1 MKLSKN
7 VMRCITAVCAAA
19 LVLFS
24 CDFSSEYDDY
34 YRNEMRL
41 FVGEISDYAKAVIP
55 GFIIIPQ
62 NGIEIVTT
70 GSTAEDEKA
79 AVYLSKIDAIGQE
92 DLFYGY
98 KFDNQKSPSSFTD
111 HIEPYCSVAKSSNV
125 SIFVTDYCSSTGKM
139 DDSYI
144 LNETKGYIS
153 FATDSREL
161 DRIPSYPG
169 VPYNENA
176 ESIVSIAQAKNFLY
190 LINPSQFSSKEA
202 FISAIENT
210 NYDVLIIDA
219 FFDDEILSVSDV
231 LRLKKKK
238 NGADRLVVSYMS
250 IGEAEDYRYYWNSDW
265 SKKKPEWLLNE
276 NPEWEGNYKV
286 KYWKKEWQDIIYGND
301 SSYLKKIINSNFNGV
316 YLDIIDAFEYF
327 ER

>member
-1 MKLSKN
+1 
-7 VMRCITAVCAAA
+7 
-19 LVLFS
+19 
-24 CDFSSEYDDY
+24 
-34 YRNEMRL
+34 
-41 FVGEISDYAKAVIP
+41 
-55 GFIIIPQ
+55 
-62 NGIEIVTT
+62 
-70 GSTAEDEKA
+70 
-79 AVYLSKIDAIGQE
+79 
-92 DLFYGY
+92 
-98 KFDNQKSPSSFTD
+98 
-111 HIEPYCSVAKSSNV
+111 
-125 SIFVTDYCSSTGKM
+125 M

-153 FATDSREL
+153 FAADSREL

-276 NPEWEGNYKV
+276 NPEWEGNFKV
-286 KYWKKEWQDIIYGND
+286 EYWNGDWKKIIFGSS
-301 SSYLKKIINSNFNGV
+301 SSYLDLLLNSGFDGA
-316 YLDIIDAFEYF
+316 YLDIIEAFEYF
-327 ER
+327 EE